1 MPETLDTVQRIPAAS
16 CPAHHFSLLSQEEF
30 KKNNE
35 EKLTRVLCQ
44 EEQAEVCSL
53 LLAQSE
59 VRPQCLLL
67 VLTNGTGKG
76 QGCAEV

>member
-1 MPETLDTVQRIPAAS
+1 MQRIPAS
-16 CPAHHFSLLSQEEF
+16 SSPAHHFSLLSQEEF

-44 EEQAEVCSL
+44 EEQGEVCSL

-59 VRPQCLLL
+59 VKPQCLLL
-67 VLTNGTGKG
+67 VLANSTGKG
-76 QGCAEV
+76 QVCAEAKRGTG